1 MNLNLRFQVW
11 QLIYPKNKKKKFIM
25 NLMRLYIEFN
35 EGLDDLRSALDID
48 EQGLL
53 DEALEGTFE
62 DGGPKELR
70 KFIDDLMKIC
80 FRIREERNN
89 PKPPNNVKP
98 VRFNKLFHPVSKK
111 KRKEDIN
118 QLKMD
123 F

>member
-1 MNLNLRFQVW
+1 MTIDISKKQKEK
-11 QLIYPKNKKKKFIM
+11 IYKEFDAA
-25 NLMRLYIEFN
+25 LYREFN
-35 EGLDDLRSALDID
+35 EGLDDLRAALDID

-98 VRFNKLFHPVSKK
+98 VRFNKPFRPFSKK

>member
-1 MNLNLRFQVW
+1 MAIDISKKQKEK
-11 QLIYPKNKKKKFIM
+11 IYKEFDAA
-25 NLMRLYIEFN
+25 LYREFN
-35 EGLDDLRSALDID
+35 EGLDDLRAALDID

-70 KFIDDLMKIC
+70 KFIDDLMKIF

-89 PKPPNNVKP
+89 PKPPNNIKP
-98 VRFNKLFHPVSKK
+98 VRFNKLFNPVSKK
-111 KRKEDIN
+111 KRKKDVN
-118 QLKMD
+118 QLKME

>member
-1 MNLNLRFQVW
+1 MAIDISQK
-11 QLIYPKNKKKKFIM
+11 QKEKIYKEFDAA
-25 NLMRLYIEFN
+25 LYREFN
-35 EGLDDLRSALDID
+35 EGLDDLRAALDID

-53 DEALEGTFE
+53 DEALDGTFE

-70 KFIDDLMKIC
+70 KFIDDLMKILFC
-80 FRIREERNN
+80 IREERNN

-98 VRFNKLFHPVSKK
+98 VRFNKLFRQVSKK
-111 KRKEDIN
+111 KRKEDVN

>member
-1 MNLNLRFQVW
+1 MLKKTPLNISRKQKEK
-11 QLIYPKNKKKKFIM
+11 IYKEFDEA
-25 NLMRLYIEFN
+25 LYREFN
-35 EGLDDLRSALDID
+35 EGLEDLRTTLDID

-62 DGGPKELR
+62 DGGSKELR
-70 KFIDDLMKIC
+70 KFIDDLMKIL

-118 QLKMD
+118 QLKME

>member
-1 MNLNLRFQVW
+1 MAIDISKKQKEK
-11 QLIYPKNKKKKFIM
+11 IYKEFDEA
-25 NLMRLYIEFN
+25 LYREFN
-35 EGLDDLRSALDID
+35 EGLDDLRAKLDID

-89 PKPPNNVKP
+89 PKPPNNLKP
-98 VRFNKLFHPVSKK
+98 VHFSEYFRNFS
-111 KRKEDIN
+111 KRKIREDKN
-118 QLKMD
+118 QMKLE

>member
-1 MNLNLRFQVW
+1 MAIDISKKQKEK
-11 QLIYPKNKKKKFIM
+11 IYKEFDEA
-25 NLMRLYIEFN
+25 LYREFN
-35 EGLDDLRSALDID
+35 EGLDDLRAALDID

-62 DGGPKELR
+62 DCGPRELR
-70 KFIDDLMKIC
+70 KFIDDLMKIF
-80 FRIREERNN
+80 FRIREAKNN
-89 PKPPNNVKP
+89 PKPPNNVKL
-98 VRFNKLFHPVSKK
+98 VRFNKPFRPFSKK

>member
-1 MNLNLRFQVW
+1 MLDF
-11 QLIYPKNKKKKFIM
+11 NKKQKEKIYKEFDEA
-25 NLMRLYIEFN
+25 LYREFN
-35 EGLDDLRSALDID
+35 EGLDDLRAALDID

-98 VRFNKLFHPVSKK
+98 VRFNKPFRPVYKK
-111 KRKEDIN
+111 KRKNDIN
-118 QLKMD
+118 QKEMG

>member
-1 MNLNLRFQVW
+1 MAIDISKKQKEK
-11 QLIYPKNKKKKFIM
+11 IYKEFDEA
-25 NLMRLYIEFN
+25 LYREFN
-35 EGLDDLRSALDID
+35 EGLDDLRAALDID

-98 VRFNKLFHPVSKK
+98 VRFNKLFSSVSKR
-111 KRKEDIN
+111 KRKEDTN
-118 QLKMD
+118 QLKME